1 MRILKELELQ
11 KEVQDSIINEY
22 NKLKQ
27 HEACIVGDVVA
38 VLENSDRTLGKPE
51 ELCHPEN
58 DTLYVVF
65 EPTKLAKVC
74 GITLDVISNKE
85 KTIKFIPVEILVSK
99 LFEFNFMFTH
109 MILNKDAWIAVSK
122 KSEDIFKRFKMEMLT
137 DENFELRF
145 KKESTAAY
153 CIWQDILKGKFKS
166 KEAVFERLYCVT
178 YLLGRVYFC
187 DTKAMFD
194 DFMRCYEAGEILEV
208 VKERI
213 NKIHAENLKTI
224 ESLSLNK
231 SKEEYKFDN
240 YKKSYKILTGEEA

>member
-38 VLENSDRTLGKPE
+38 VLKNSDDTMDKPE
-51 ELCHPEN
+51 YLVDHSK
-58 DTLYVVF
+58 DTIYVVF
-65 EPTKLAKVC
+65 EPTKIAKVC

-99 LFEFNFMFTH
+99 LFEFNFVFTH
-109 MILNKDAWIAVSK
+109 MVLDHRAWVSV
-122 KSEDIFKRFKMEMLT
+122 SEKYENIFTKFAEACIC
-137 DENFELRF
+137 ENNFELKF
-145 KKESTAAY
+145 KKEATAAY

-166 KEAVFERLYCVT
+166 KEAIFDRFYSVT
-178 YLLGRVYFC
+178 YLLGRVYFLDC
-187 DTKAMFD
+187 TALRD
-194 DFMRCYEAGEILEV
+194 DFEKCYEAGEILEV

-224 ESLSLNK
+224 ESMDLNMT
-231 SKEEYKFDN
+231 KEEYKYDN
-240 YKKSYKILTGEEA
+240 YKKSYKLLTGEEA

>member
-11 KEVQDSIINEY
+11 KEVQDNIINEF

-38 VLENSDRTLGKPE
+38 VLKNSDDTMDKPE
-51 ELCHPEN
+51 YLVDHSN

-109 MILNKDAWIAVSK
+109 MVLDNRAWISVSK
-122 KSEDIFKRFKMEMLT
+122 KYEDIFARFAGECIEDK
-137 DENFELRF
+137 NFKLKY
-145 KKESTAAY
+145 KKEATAAY
-153 CIWQDILKGKFKS
+153 CIWQDILNGKFKS
-166 KEAVFERLYCVT
+166 NEAVFKGLYNVT
-178 YLLGRVYFC
+178 YLLGRLYFLDC
-187 DTKAMFD
+187 TALRD
-194 DFMRCYEAGEILEV
+194 DFERCYEAGEILEV

-213 NKIHAENLKTI
+213 NKIHAYNLKKI
-224 ESLSLNK
+224 ESFELNMH
-231 SKEEYKFDN
+231 KEDYKLYS
-240 YKKSYKILTGEEA
+240 YKKSYELLTGEEA